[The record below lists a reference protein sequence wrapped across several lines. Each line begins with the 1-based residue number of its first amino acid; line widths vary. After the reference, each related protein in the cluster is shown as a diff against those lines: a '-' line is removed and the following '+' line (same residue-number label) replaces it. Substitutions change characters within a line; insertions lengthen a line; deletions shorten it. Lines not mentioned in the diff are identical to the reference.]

1 MADSL
6 LKSSKTTKELEK
18 KLDKFYEKDGGVKF
32 KEWLDSLKDPSTIV
46 NNKIPGLLNS
56 SKINVETT
64 SETGTYNLI
73 LLWIIENKDKF
84 TDYDF
89 SGIPES
95 SFINIKRDIMVSRT
109 NTGVAKTEKKT
120 FKTEED
126 VKEWCKNPTI
136 NPINGKEM
144 NPMDNNYFD
153 IWKKAFNIIKKK
165 IGKNDIIN
173 EVLKDHLP
181 KEHLLFNK
189 KLDFLYHTHLKKENV
204 IPTIARTQFYNENI
218 NNMQIYMLLS
228 ENIDYTEEKKTK
240 LETELELLRNR
251 FTDIDA
257 VGRANL
263 RIMNSY
269 FRTYINSVVDNL
281 LYHHFN
287 YETTNLLMMVIGPY
301 EIDRN
306 RIKSV
311 VKSFIK
317 FVTEE
322 KLSNGEII
330 FEYCEKEKR
339 KSNCPEW
346 IKNMLMLI
354 ENYNAFYKDIE
365 ELLSPDP
372 EINKEVID
380 NYENKKFERIK
391 DDPVEKYFK
400 RFEHALAL
408 LKQDKYKKLIDPDT
422 FKPVDLSKYLT
433 ESQYTYFKKE
443 KYNKDTARKIN
454 DDLYKEEL
462 QKYKSIKHTNPNAKS
477 PSPPKRYTIKLPN
490 KPQPYI
496 EGQVLPQYIEDSVVK
511 SFKKD
516 YEKSK
521 EALDE
526 YVKVKNMPY
535 LQLVKYVEKKSP
547 SKEIKDIAKYNIL
560 LAMSR
565 EQINENILNDEYN
578 FDSTNRTELQ
588 DRCSSNEDIITKQDF
603 DSEDYPLAK
612 LQLMVRLKIRNN
624 SKYKTE
630 CLYAPQFYNYLVESI
645 NTKQPFISP
654 ATRIPYT
661 EEHIDELMKVMRLI
675 NPSIE
680 RPYFLKPIND
690 KKLKIEYTPVSPEFA
705 ANDFGL
711 EFVSIDLYRQFGVT
725 KHQIYHICII
735 PINIGAQEDQE
746 HVIGTGSTDITSATM
761 LFRIFKL
768 FRDGRL
774 LHKYIPPYCI
784 TYRDELGR
792 QLKQY
797 IGMMI
802 HFNNYRTVDHWLEY
816 ITQDE
821 VRDLTKDEVRDMF
834 IRYAQEINNFIY

>member
-6 LKSSKTTKELEK
+6 LKSTKTTKELEK
-18 KLDKFYEKDGGVKF
+18 KLDRFYEKDGGVKF
-32 KEWLDSLKDPSTIV
+32 KEWLDSLKIYNIV

-73 LLWIIENKDKF
+73 LLWIIENKEKF
-84 TDYDF
+84 TGYDF

-95 SFINIKRDIMVSRT
+95 SFINIEKDIQKD
-109 NTGVAKTEKKT
+109 TGVAKTEKKT
-120 FKTEED
+120 FKTEDD

-136 NPINGKEM
+136 NPINGKQM

-153 IWKKAFNIIKKK
+153 IWKMAFNIMKKK
-165 IGKNDIIN
+165 LGRNDIIN
-173 EVLKDHLP
+173 GVLKNHLP
-181 KEHLLFNK
+181 NEHLLFNK
-189 KLDFLYHTHLKKENV
+189 KFDFLYHAHLKKEN
-204 IPTIARTQFYNENI
+204 IMPTMARTQFYNQNI

-228 ENIDYTEEKKTK
+228 ENIDYTEEKNTK

-251 FTDIDA
+251 FTDID
-257 VGRANL
+257 VGIGRANL

-269 FRTYINSVVDNL
+269 FRTYMNNVVDNL
-281 LYHHFN
+281 LYHNFN
-287 YETTNLLMMVIGPY
+287 YETIDLLVMVLGPD
-301 EIDRN
+301 EIDGRS
-306 RIKSV
+306 KSV
-311 VKSFIK
+311 VKSFVK

-322 KLSNGEII
+322 KFSNGEII
-330 FEYCEKEKR
+330 LEYCEKEKR

-354 ENYNAFYKDIE
+354 ENYNAFFKDIE

-400 RFEHALAL
+400 KFEQALAL

-422 FKPVDLSKYLT
+422 FKPVDISKYLT
-433 ESQYTYFKKE
+433 ESQYSAFKKE

-462 QKYKSIKHTNPNAKS
+462 KKYKSIKDTNPNAKS

-496 EGQVLPQYIEDSVVK
+496 EGQALPQFIEDSVAR

-516 YEKSK
+516 YESSK

-547 SKEIKDIAKYNIL
+547 SKEIKDIAKDNIL
-560 LAMSR
+560 LSMTR
-565 EQINENILNDEYN
+565 EQINENILNDEYS
-578 FDSTNRTELQ
+578 FDSTDRTELQ

-612 LQLMVRLKIRNN
+612 LQLMVRLKIRNGDT
-624 SKYKTE
+624 YKTE
-630 CLYAPQFYNYLVESI
+630 CLYGPQFYNYLVESI

-705 ANDFGL
+705 VNNFGL
-711 EFVSIDLYRQFGVT
+711 EFVSIDLYRQIGVT
-725 KHQIYHICII
+725 KHKIYHICVI
-735 PINIGAQEDQE
+735 PINIGSQQDQE
-746 HVIGTGSTDITSATM
+746 HVIGTGSTDLTSATM

-774 LHKYIPPYCI
+774 LNKYVPPYCI
-784 TYRDELGR
+784 TLRDHLGR
-792 QLKQY
+792 LMTQY

-802 HFNNYRTVDHWLEY
+802 HFNNYRTVEQWLEY
-816 ITQDE
+816 RTRDE
-821 VRDLTKDEVRDMF
+821 VRDLTRDEVRDKF

>member
-1 MADSL
+1 MTDSL

-18 KLDKFYEKDGGVKF
+18 KIEKFYNKDAGVKF
-32 KEWLDSLKDPSTIV
+32 KEWLDSLKDPSTIL
-46 NNKIPGLLNS
+46 NGKIPGLLNS
-56 SKINVETT
+56 SKITLETT

-73 LLWIIENKDKF
+73 LLWIIENKEKF
-84 TDYDF
+84 ADYDF
-89 SGIPES
+89 SGIPS
-95 SFINIKRDIMVSRT
+95 STFIDIVKDIQKDT
-109 NTGVAKTEKKT
+109 EVAKREKNT

-136 NPINGKEM
+136 NPFNGKQM

-153 IWKKAFNIIKKK
+153 IWKMAFNIMKKK
-165 IGKNDIIN
+165 LGRNDIIN
-173 EVLKDHLP
+173 GVLKNHLP
-181 KEHLLFNK
+181 NEHLLFNK
-189 KLDFLYHTHLKKENV
+189 KFDFLYHAYLKKKNV
-204 IPTIARTQFYNENI
+204 MPTMERTQFYNENI

-240 LETELELLRNR
+240 FETELELLRNR
-251 FTDIDA
+251 FTDIN
-257 VGRANL
+257 VGVGCANL

-269 FRTYINSVVDNL
+269 FRTYINNVVDNL
-281 LYHHFN
+281 LYHNFN

-301 EIDRN
+301 EIDGRS
-306 RIKSV
+306 KSV
-311 VKSFIK
+311 VKSFVEFITKEK
-317 FVTEE
+317 F
-322 KLSNGEII
+322 SNGEII
-330 FEYCEKEKR
+330 LEYCEKEKR

-400 RFEHALAL
+400 KFEQALAL
-408 LKQDKYKKLIDPDT
+408 LKQDKYKKLIDQDT

-433 ESQYTYFKKE
+433 ESQYTAFKKE

-454 DDLYKEEL
+454 DDLYKEAL
-462 QKYKSIKHTNPNAKS
+462 KKYKTIKNSNHDAKS

-496 EGQVLPQYIEDSVVK
+496 EGQVLPQYIEDSVAR

-547 SKEIKDIAKYNIL
+547 SKEIKDIAKDNTL
-560 LAMSR
+560 LSMTR
-565 EQINENILNDEYN
+565 DEINENILNDEYN
-578 FDSTNRTELQ
+578 SDEYQLQ
-588 DRCSSNEDIITKQDF
+588 NRCSSNEDIITKQDF

-612 LQLMVRLKIRNN
+612 LQLMVRLKIRNGE
-624 SKYKTE
+624 KYKTE
-630 CLYAPQFYNYLVESI
+630 CLYGPQFYNYLVESI

-675 NPSIE
+675 NPRIE
-680 RPYFLKPIND
+680 RPYFLKTIND
-690 KKLKIEYTPVSPEFA
+690 KKLKIEYTPVSTEFA
-705 ANDFGL
+705 ANNFGL

-725 KHQIYHICII
+725 KHQIYHICVI
-735 PINIGAQEDQE
+735 PINIGVQEDEQ
-746 HVIGTGSTDITSATM
+746 HVIGTQSADLTSATM

-768 FRDGRL
+768 FKDGRL
-774 LHKYIPPYCI
+774 LNKYVPPYCT
-784 TYRDELGR
+784 TYIDEFGR
-792 QLKQY
+792 QMKQY

-802 HFNNYRTVDHWLEY
+802 HFNNYRTVDQWLEY
-816 ITQDE
+816 RTRDE
-821 VRDLTKDEVRDMF
+821 VRNLTRDEVIDMF

>member
-32 KEWLDSLKDPSTIV
+32 KEWLDSLKIYNIV

-73 LLWIIENKDKF
+73 LLWIVENKEKF
-84 TDYDF
+84 TGYDF

-95 SFINIKRDIMVSRT
+95 SFINIEKDIGVPRT

-136 NPINGKEM
+136 NPINGKQM
-144 NPMDNNYFD
+144 NPMGNNYFD
-153 IWKKAFNIIKKK
+153 IWKMAFNIMKKK
-165 IGKNDIIN
+165 LGRNDIIN
-173 EVLKDHLP
+173 GVLKNHLP
-181 KEHLLFNK
+181 NEHLLFNK
-189 KLDFLYHTHLKKENV
+189 KFDFLYHAQLKKEN
-204 IPTIARTQFYNENI
+204 IMPTMARTRFYNDNI

-228 ENIDYTEEKKTK
+228 ENIDYTEEKNTK

-251 FTDIDA
+251 FTDIDVG

-263 RIMNSY
+263 RIMKSG
-269 FRTYINSVVDNL
+269 FHTYINNVVDNL
-281 LYHHFN
+281 LYHHFD

-301 EIDRN
+301 EIDGRS
-306 RIKSV
+306 KSV
-311 VKSFIK
+311 VKSFVK
-317 FVTEE
+317 FITEE
-322 KLSNGEII
+322 KFSNGEII
-330 FEYCEKEKR
+330 LEYCEKEKR
-339 KSNCPEW
+339 KSNCPNW

-354 ENYNAFYKDIE
+354 EEYNAFYKDVE
-365 ELLSPDP
+365 VLLSPDP
-372 EINKEVID
+372 EINKEVIE
-380 NYENKKFERIK
+380 NYENKRFKRIDDPIEEYLKKFE
-391 DDPVEKYFK
+391 D
-400 RFEHALAL
+400 ALAV
-408 LKQDKYKKLIDPDT
+408 LKQDKYKKLIDPET
-422 FKPVDLSKYLT
+422 YKPVDLSKYLT
-433 ESQYTYFKKE
+433 EPEYTTFKKE

-462 QKYKSIKHTNPNAKS
+462 KKYESIKGTNPNAKS

-490 KPQPYI
+490 KTQPYI
-496 EGQVLPQYIEDSVVK
+496 EGQALPLFVEDSVAT

-521 EALDE
+521 AALDE
-526 YVKVKNMPY
+526 YVKVKNMSY
-535 LQLVKYVEKKSP
+535 LQLVKYVKKKSP
-547 SKEIKDIAKYNIL
+547 SRTIKDNAKDNIL
-560 LAMSR
+560 FSMTR
-565 EQINENILNDEYN
+565 EQINENILNDEY
-578 FDSTNRTELQ
+578 STNESELQ
-588 DRCSSNEDIITKQDF
+588 DRCSSNEDIITKEDF

-612 LQLMVRLKIRNN
+612 LQLMVRLKIKNKD
-624 SKYKTE
+624 KYNTE
-630 CLYAPQFYNYLVESI
+630 CLYAPQLYNYLVDRI
-645 NTKQPFISP
+645 NSKQPVISP

-661 EEHIDELMKVMRLI
+661 EENINELMKVMRLI

-680 RPYFLKPIND
+680 KPYFLKPIND
-690 KKLKIEYTPVSPEFA
+690 TRLKIEYDIVSSEFT
-705 ANDFGL
+705 ANNLGL

-725 KHQIYHICII
+725 KHRIYHICVI
-735 PINIGAQEDQE
+735 PFNIGAQEGQDS
-746 HVIGTGSTDITSATM
+746 VIGTGSTDLTSATM

-768 FRDGRL
+768 FNDGRL
-774 LHKYIPPYCI
+774 LHKYVPPYCI
-784 TYRDELGR
+784 SYRDNLGR
-792 QLKQY
+792 ELKQY

-816 ITQDE
+816 RTRDE
-821 VRDLTKDEVRDMF
+821 IRDMTRDEVRDMF
-834 IRYAQEINNFIY
+834 IRYAQEINNYIY

>member
-6 LKSSKTTKELEK
+6 LKSTKTTKELEK
-18 KLDKFYEKDGGVKF
+18 KLDRFYEKDGGVKF
-32 KEWLDSLKDPSTIV
+32 KEWLDSLKIYNIV

-73 LLWIIENKDKF
+73 LLWIIENKEKF
-84 TDYDF
+84 TGYDF

-95 SFINIKRDIMVSRT
+95 SFINIEKDIQKD
-109 NTGVAKTEKKT
+109 TGVAKTEKKT
-120 FKTEED
+120 FKTEDD

-136 NPINGKEM
+136 NPINGKQM

-153 IWKKAFNIIKKK
+153 IWKMAFNIMKKK
-165 IGKNDIIN
+165 LGRNDIIN
-173 EVLKDHLP
+173 GVLKNHLP
-181 KEHLLFNK
+181 NEHLLFNK
-189 KLDFLYHTHLKKENV
+189 KFDFLYHAHLKKEN
-204 IPTIARTQFYNENI
+204 IMPTMARTQFYNQNI

-228 ENIDYTEEKKTK
+228 ENIDYTEEKNTK

-251 FTDIDA
+251 FTDID
-257 VGRANL
+257 VGIGRANL

-269 FRTYINSVVDNL
+269 FRTYMNNVVDNL
-281 LYHHFN
+281 LYHNFN
-287 YETTNLLMMVIGPY
+287 YETIDLLVMVLGPD
-301 EIDRN
+301 EIDGRS
-306 RIKSV
+306 KSV
-311 VKSFIK
+311 VKSFVK

-322 KLSNGEII
+322 KFSNGEII
-330 FEYCEKEKR
+330 LEYCEKEKR

-354 ENYNAFYKDIE
+354 ENYNAFFKDIE

-400 RFEHALAL
+400 KFEQALAL

-422 FKPVDLSKYLT
+422 FKPVDISKYLT
-433 ESQYTYFKKE
+433 ESQYSAFKKE

-462 QKYKSIKHTNPNAKS
+462 DKYKSIKETNPNAKS

-496 EGQVLPQYIEDSVVK
+496 EGQALPQFIEDSVAR

-516 YEKSK
+516 YESSK

-547 SKEIKDIAKYNIL
+547 SKEIKDIAKDNIL
-560 LAMSR
+560 LSMTR
-565 EQINENILNDEYN
+565 EQINENILNDEYS
-578 FDSTNRTELQ
+578 FDSTDRTELQ

-612 LQLMVRLKIRNN
+612 LQLMVRLKIRNGDT
-624 SKYKTE
+624 YKTE
-630 CLYAPQFYNYLVESI
+630 CLYGPQFYNYLVESI

-705 ANDFGL
+705 VNNFGL
-711 EFVSIDLYRQFGVT
+711 EFVSIDLYRQIGVT
-725 KHQIYHICII
+725 KHKIYHICVI
-735 PINIGAQEDQE
+735 PINIGSQQDQE
-746 HVIGTGSTDITSATM
+746 HVIGTGSTDLTSATM

-774 LHKYIPPYCI
+774 LNKYVPPYCI
-784 TYRDELGR
+784 TLRDHLGR
-792 QLKQY
+792 LMTQY

-802 HFNNYRTVDHWLEY
+802 HFNNYRTVEQWLEY
-816 ITQDE
+816 RTRDE
-821 VRDLTKDEVRDMF
+821 VRDLTRDEVRDKF

>member
-1 MADSL
+1 MTDSL

-18 KLDKFYEKDGGVKF
+18 KIEKFYNKDDGVKF
-32 KEWLDSLKDPSTIV
+32 KEWLDSLKDPSIIV
-46 NNKIPGLLNS
+46 NGKIPGLLSS
-56 SKINVETT
+56 SKITLETT
-64 SETGTYNLI
+64 SEIGSYNLI
-73 LLWIIENKDKF
+73 LLWIIENKEKF
-84 TDYDF
+84 ADYDF
-89 SGIPES
+89 NGIPRS
-95 SFINIKRDIMVSRT
+95 TFIDIVKDIQKDI
-109 NTGVAKTEKKT
+109 GVAKTEKKT

-136 NPINGKEM
+136 NPINGKQM
-144 NPMDNNYFD
+144 NPMDNSYFD
-153 IWKKAFNIIKKK
+153 IWKKAFNIMKKK
-165 IGKNDIIN
+165 FGKNDIIN
-173 EVLKDHLP
+173 GIVQVHLP
-181 KEHLLFNK
+181 TEHLLFNK
-189 KLDFLYHTHLKKENV
+189 KFDFLYHAQLKNEN
-204 IPTIARTQFYNENI
+204 IMPTMARTQFYNQNT

-228 ENIDYTEEKKTK
+228 ENIDYTEEKNTK

-251 FTDIDA
+251 FTDID
-257 VGRANL
+257 VGIGRANL

-269 FRTYINSVVDNL
+269 FRTYMNNVVDNL
-281 LYHHFN
+281 LYHNFD
-287 YETTNLLMMVIGPY
+287 YETTNLLMMVLGPY
-301 EIDRN
+301 EIDGRS
-306 RIKSV
+306 KSA
-311 VKSFIK
+311 VKTFVKFI
-317 FVTEE
+317 TEE

-330 FEYCEKEKR
+330 LEYCEKEKR

-354 ENYNAFYKDIE
+354 ENYNAFYKDVE
-365 ELLSPDP
+365 ELLSQDP

-400 RFEHALAL
+400 KFEQALAL
-408 LKQDKYKKLIDPDT
+408 LKQDKYKKFIDPDT
-422 FKPVDLSKYLT
+422 FKPVNLSKYLT
-433 ESQYTYFKKE
+433 ESQYTAFKKE

-454 DDLYKEEL
+454 DDLYKEAVK
-462 QKYKSIKHTNPNAKS
+462 KYETIKNTNPDARS

-496 EGQVLPQYIEDSVVK
+496 EGQALPQFIEDSVAR

-547 SKEIKDIAKYNIL
+547 SKEIKDIAKDNIL
-560 LAMSR
+560 FSMTR
-565 EQINENILNDEYN
+565 EQINENILNDEYSS
-578 FDSTNRTELQ
+578 DESQLQ

-612 LQLMVRLKIRNN
+612 LQLMVRLKIRNGD
-624 SKYKTE
+624 KYKTE
-630 CLYAPQFYNYLVESI
+630 CLYGPQFYNYLVESI

-661 EEHIDELMKVMRLI
+661 EEHIDELMKIMRLI

-690 KKLKIEYTPVSPEFA
+690 KKLKIEYTPVNPQFS
-705 ANDFGL
+705 ANNFGL
-711 EFVSIDLYRQFGVT
+711 DFVSIDLYRQIGVT
-725 KHQIYHICII
+725 KHQIYHICVI
-735 PINIGAQEDQE
+735 PINIGSRQDQE
-746 HVIGTGSTDITSATM
+746 HVIGTQSADLTSATM
-761 LFRIFKL
+761 VFRIFKL

-774 LHKYIPPYCI
+774 LNKYVPPYCI
-784 TYRDELGR
+784 TYRDNLGR
-792 QLKQY
+792 QLKEY

-816 ITQDE
+816 RTRDE
-821 VRDLTKDEVRDMF
+821 VRDMTRDEIRDMF

>member
-6 LKSSKTTKELEK
+6 LKSTKTTKELEK
-18 KLDKFYEKDGGVKF
+18 KIDKFYQKDGGVKF
-32 KEWLDSLKDPSTIV
+32 KEWLDGLKDPSTIV
-46 NNKIPGLLNS
+46 NGKIPGLLNS
-56 SKINVETT
+56 SKITLETT

-73 LLWIIENKDKF
+73 LLWIIENKEKF
-84 TDYDF
+84 ADYDF
-89 SGIPES
+89 NGIPS
-95 SFINIKRDIMVSRT
+95 STFIDILKEIQKD
-109 NTGVAKTEKKT
+109 TGVAKTEKKT
-120 FKTEED
+120 LKTEED

-136 NPINGKEM
+136 NPINGKQM

-153 IWKKAFNIIKKK
+153 IWKMAFNIMKKK
-165 IGKNDIIN
+165 LGRNDIIN
-173 EVLKDHLP
+173 GFLKDYLP

-189 KLDFLYHTHLKKENV
+189 KFDFLYHTQLKKENIMPKTV
-204 IPTIARTQFYNENI
+204 RTHFYNENI

-228 ENIDYTEEKKTK
+228 ENIDYTEEKNTK
-240 LETELELLRNR
+240 FETELELLRNR
-251 FTDIDA
+251 FTDID
-257 VGRANL
+257 VGIGRTNL
-263 RIMNSY
+263 IIMNSY
-269 FRTYINSVVDNL
+269 FRAYINGVVDIL
-281 LYHHFN
+281 LYHNFD
-287 YETTNLLMMVIGPY
+287 YENKNLFMNIIGPY
-301 EIDRN
+301 EIDG
-306 RIKSV
+306 ISKSV
-311 VKSFIK
+311 VKSFVK
-317 FVTEE
+317 FVKEE
-322 KLSNGEII
+322 KFSNGEII
-330 FEYCEKEKR
+330 LEYCEKEKR

-354 ENYNAFYKDIE
+354 EKYNAFYKDVE
-365 ELLSPDP
+365 VLLSPDP
-372 EINKEVID
+372 EIKKEVID
-380 NYENKKFERIK
+380 NYENKKFEMIK

-400 RFEHALAL
+400 KFEHALAL
-408 LKQDKYKKLIDPDT
+408 LKQDKYKKLIDLDT
-422 FKPVDLSKYLT
+422 FKPVDLSRYLT
-433 ESQYTYFKKE
+433 ESQYTAFNKE
-443 KYNKDTARKIN
+443 KYKKDTARKIN
-454 DDLYKEEL
+454 DDLYEEEL
-462 QKYKSIKHTNPNAKS
+462 KKYKSIKQTNPSVKP

-496 EGQVLPQYIEDSVVK
+496 EGQALPQFIEDSVVR

-535 LQLVKYVEKKSP
+535 LQLIKYVEKKSP
-547 SKEIKDIAKYNIL
+547 SKEIKDNAKDNAL
-560 LAMSR
+560 LSMTR
-565 EQINENILNDEYN
+565 EEINEKILNDEY
-578 FDSTNRTELQ
+578 STDRSKLQ
-588 DRCSSNEDIITKQDF
+588 DRCSSNEDIITKQEF

-630 CLYAPQFYNYLVESI
+630 CLYAPEFYNYLVESI
-645 NTKQPFISP
+645 NTKQPFINP
-654 ATRIPYT
+654 GTRIPYT

-705 ANDFGL
+705 VNNFGL
-711 EFVSIDLYRQFGVT
+711 EFVSIDLYRQIGVT

-746 HVIGTGSTDITSATM
+746 HVIGTQSADLTSATM

-774 LHKYIPPYCI
+774 LHKYVPPYCI
-784 TYRDELGR
+784 TYSDELGR
-792 QLKQY
+792 QFKQY

-802 HFNNYRTVDHWLEY
+802 HFNNYRTVDHWLDL
-816 ITQDE
+816 TRDE
-821 VRDLTKDEVRDMF
+821 VRDKF